1 MIFLVRGDK
10 RVKTPILETDR
21 LILRPF
27 CMEDARDVFQ
37 CWESDPDV
45 AKYMFWESH
54 NDINKTIDWVKKELS
69 KINADDWYRWA
80 ILLKET
86 GELLGTGLIYVDE
99 QYGKFEIAYNLGKK
113 AWGFG
118 YTTEAMQEV
127 IKFAKEELRIK
138 EMMGRHA
145 KENLSSGRILE
156 RLGFIYIKDIP
167 YECNRGKNLY
177 EGKEYVLKL

>member
-1 MIFLVRGDK
+1 M
-10 RVKTPILETDR
+10 KTPILETDR

-27 CMEDARDVFQ
+27 CLEDTQEVFE

-45 AKYMFWESH
+45 AKYMFWTSH

-69 KINADDWYRWA
+69 KIGADDWYRWA
-80 ILLKET
+80 ILSKQT
-86 GELLGTGLIYVDE
+86 GELFGTGLIYIE
-99 QYGKFEIAYNLGKK
+99 EEYEKFEIAYNLAKK

-127 IKFAKEELRIK
+127 IKFAKEELGIK
-138 EMMGRHA
+138 EIMGRHA
-145 KENLSSGRILE
+145 KENPASSRIFE
-156 RLGFIYIKDIP
+156 KLGFTYIKDIP

-177 EGKEYVLKL
+177 EGKEYILKL